1 MYAVFAVSFS
11 RANQLI
17 PFHVFQFSGVMH
29 AFWLCKFMSWF
40 SQPCSCMQKQEY
52 IKIFFTCT
60 VSVHLTSVGTLD
72 LCRYTSP
79 GRTLIGING
88 LLMTYTRRCAVT
100 WAFYTYK
107 LLRSMWCDALV
118 KAIVMNKLY
127 RQRFGCGVPGQVLP
141 TTSHKPMYV
150 HTTHANGSLTYW
162 LLWQGLF
169 SLRNSFQILQ

>member
-1 MYAVFAVSFS
+1 MFS
-11 RANQLI
+11 IQWSYVCVLIMQVYVMIFTALQLHARARVYKNLLYVYCI
-17 PFHVFQFSGVMH
+17 S
-29 AFWLCKFMSWF
+29 
-40 SQPCSCMQKQEY
+40 
-52 IKIFFTCT
+52 
-60 VSVHLTSVGTLD
+60 TLD

-118 KAIVMNKLY
+118 KAIVMTKLY
-127 RQRFGCGVPGQVLP
+127 RQRVGCGVPGQVLP